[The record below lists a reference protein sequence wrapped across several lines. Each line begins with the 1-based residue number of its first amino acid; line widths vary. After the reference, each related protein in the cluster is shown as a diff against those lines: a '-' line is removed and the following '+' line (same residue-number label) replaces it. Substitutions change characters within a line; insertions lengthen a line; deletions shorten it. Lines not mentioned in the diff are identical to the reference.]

1 MLTVHMCLLL
11 LERSLHHQNKT
22 AQHLANTI
30 IFGAR
35 TVGHRGHSPD
45 RDSLPHSL
53 ARPSGCVSSGE
64 RPEMVWI

>member
-11 LERSLHHQNKT
+11 PERSLHHQNKT

-35 TVGHRGHSPD
+35 TVGHRGHSPA
-45 RDSLPHSL
+45 RDSL
-53 ARPSGCVSSGE
+53 ARRQVVSSGE
-64 RPEMVWI
+64 RPETVSI